1 MTASSPSVHRTIVL
15 VGLMGAGKS
24 SIGRRLAA
32 RLGVAFVD
40 ADAEIEEAAGCKI
53 PEFFERYGEPAFRD
67 GERRVIARL
76 LNAPPQ
82 VMATG
87 GGAFIDPETRALIKD
102 KAVSVWLR
110 AELDILVKRCAR
122 RKHRPLLHKGDPR
135 EILGDLMAE
144 RYPVYEHADIIVD
157 SEDGP
162 HEGVVK
168 KILSALT
175 ARRDGEAAPERTGAA
190 G

>member
-1 MTASSPSVHRTIVL
+1 
-15 VGLMGAGKS
+15 MGAGKS

-40 ADAEIEEAAGCKI
+40 ADAEIEEAAGCTI
-53 PEFFERYGEPAFRD
+53 LEFFERYGEPAFRD

-76 LNAPPQ
+76 LDAPPQ

-87 GGAFIDPETRALIKD
+87 GGAFINPETRALIQD

-122 RKHRPLLHKGDPR
+122 RTHRPLLHKGDPR

-175 ARRDGEAAPERTGAA
+175 ARGDGEAAPEPTGAA

>member
-1 MTASSPSVHRTIVL
+1 MTASSLSLHRTIVL

-76 LNAPPQ
+76 LDAPPQ
-82 VMATG
+82 VLATG
-87 GGAFIDPETRALIKD
+87 GGAFIDPKTRALIKD

-110 AELDILVKRCAR
+110 AELDILVRRCAR
-122 RKHRPLLHKGDPR
+122 RTHRPLLHQGDPR
-135 EILGDLMAE
+135 EILGDLMAA
-144 RYPVYEHADIIVD
+144 RYPVYAHVDIIVD
-157 SEDGP
+157 SEDEP
-162 HEGVVK
+162 HEYVVK
-168 KILSALT
+168 KILSAL
-175 ARRDGEAAPERTGAA
+175 AAQGYAEAAPAQKGAA